1 MPARKEILKNCRQ
14 VIFHV
19 FKHDLDEVGHFCK
32 NRRSLKCFIEGMRT
46 CLGLKR
52 LLKYPREHTL
62 SNKRSVNSIEKLE
75 RKLPWKW
82 GQVVFR
88 CLGNKV
94 PFSPKIMIAC
104 HFGLPYFYY
113 LLFLNEKKIF
123 IQVFWK
129 KMWKETSDQH
139 LLGQFLYSGTQ
150 RSGITNSDEVYFTKK
165 QKQHPRF
172 YSPSVQGE
180 G

>member
-88 CLGNKV
+88 KQSAFFSKDYDCL
-94 PFSPKIMIAC
+94 PLRIA
-104 HFGLPYFYY
+104 
-113 LLFLNEKKIF
+113 LFLLPL
-123 IQVFWK
+123 VFK
-129 KMWKETSDQH
+129 
-139 LLGQFLYSGTQ
+139 
-150 RSGITNSDEVYFTKK
+150 
-165 QKQHPRF
+165 
-172 YSPSVQGE
+172 
-180 G
+180 

>member
-1 MPARKEILKNCRQ
+1 M
-14 VIFHV
+14 
-19 FKHDLDEVGHFCK
+19 
-32 NRRSLKCFIEGMRT
+32 EGMRT

-62 SNKRSVNSIEKLE
+62 SNKRSVNSIEKVE

-82 GQVVFR
+82 SQVVFR
-88 CLGNKV
+88 CLGNQV

-123 IQVFWK
+123 IQVF
-129 KMWKETSDQH
+129 
-139 LLGQFLYSGTQ
+139 
-150 RSGITNSDEVYFTKK
+150 
-165 QKQHPRF
+165 
-172 YSPSVQGE
+172 
-180 G
+180 